1 MKKSNFILLICLLN
15 FFNSFSQDLYYQIT
29 YGINLD
35 KLYKD
40 ADKSKFDT
48 NLMDLF
54 KMVANTAKTVQ
65 LELFINNKS
74 SVFKEKKSIAVGDE
88 IHDKLKNLVSI
99 NSYSG
104 VWMTDLNKK
113 RQIFVREFENKKF
126 FVEKP
131 LVTRNWQ
138 FSQETK
144 TIQGYLCHKATFI
157 KTVPK
162 GKFEII
168 AWYTKDIPV
177 SLGPTDYVGELP
189 GLILELDDIT
199 VTYRAVMVKRKT
211 DVIIKWPNEKDIIS
225 ENQYKKEGDKVL
237 DFYKKSN

>member
-1 MKKSNFILLICLLN
+1 MKIKKSLLLIGILN
-15 FFNSFSQDLYYQIT
+15 ISILTAQD
-29 YGINLD
+29 INYEIVYSLNMEN
-35 KLYKD
+35 
-40 ADKSKFDT
+40 F
-48 NLMDLF
+48 
-54 KMVANTAKTVQ
+54 AKTFNKKENQ
-65 LELFINNKS
+65 NNAKLNNMIVDEAKRMNLKLRLS
-74 SVFKEKKSIAVGDE
+74 NTKSVFSEGKSMTMGNE
-88 IHDKLKNLVSI
+88 LQENLKVLVRA
-99 NSYSG
+99 YSFNG
-104 VWMTDLNKK
+104 AWMTDLNKK

-144 TIQGYLCHKATFI
+144 TIQGHLCHKATFI

-177 SLGPTDYVGELP
+177 SLGPTEYVGELP

-199 VTYRAVMVKRKT
+199 VTYKAVTVKRKT
-211 DVIIKWPNEKDIIS
+211 DVIIKWPNEKDIIT
-225 ENQYKKEGDKVL
+225 EKQYKKEGDKVL